1 MSQSDIPLTFDHVFS
16 EQYLRSVYENHI
28 SKATFVGLDGISVS
42 SFNNSLDQHV
52 AQISRK
58 VLNRSYRFTR
68 YREKLMFRSAQRPPR
83 QISIPT
89 VRDALALRALC
100 DLLNCQ
106 FRECK
111 MKPPHD
117 CTKRVALAAEQAYP
131 SDSFLRLDIL
141 NFYPS
146 IHHDTLFKQ
155 LNQLSGN
162 GAEDRLV
169 SLIAAAVNN
178 PTGFDEDYDRGV
190 GVPQGLSISNV
201 LAMIYLRTFD
211 NHFEEK
217 YAYFRYVDDIVLIVP
232 SKKAKAIYYE
242 VSGYLKGELKLET
255 HPLSRDQNNKTGIT
269 LIDKG
274 VEYLGYHIFR
284 DRLRIRDRS
293 YKKMFRAIVGCL
305 RSRKGGEKVD
315 RIVWQ
320 LNLIITGCRIEDRSV
335 GWVFFF
341 RQSTDVRQFH
351 RMDAFVRNQ
360 LIYYGLGDHATS
372 IKRFGKAYHEIR
384 YNRAETSYIPN
395 FDNFTLS
402 DMKDAIRLV
411 KGKSAKKLRAM
422 DESEVKEI
430 FWTMVKRE
438 VAWLERETIDFVSSS
453 S

>member
-1 MSQSDIPLTFDHVFS
+1 MSRSDIPLTFDHVFS

-42 SFNNSLDQHV
+42 SFAKSLDQEI
-52 AQISRK
+52 ALISK
-58 VLNRSYRFTR
+58 KALNGSYEFTR
-68 YREKLMFRSAQRPPR
+68 YREKLILKSAHKPPR
-83 QISIPT
+83 QLSIPT
-89 VRDALALRALC
+89 VHDALTLRAIC
-100 DLLNCQ
+100 DLLNYQ
-106 FRECK
+106 FQDCK

-117 CTKRVALAAEQAYP
+117 CTKRVAQAASKA
-131 SDSFLRLDIL
+131 SLNDSFLRLDIV

-146 IHHDTLFKQ
+146 INHATLRD
-155 LNQLSGN
+155 LLSSKR
-162 GAEDRLV
+162 AEDRLV
-169 SLIAAAVNN
+169 SFIAEAVNN
-178 PTGFDEDYDRGV
+178 PTGFDKNCFEGV

-201 LAMIYLRTFD
+201 LAMIYLQNFD
-211 NHFEEK
+211 KHFEEK
-217 YAYFRYVDDIVLIVP
+217 YSYFRYVDDIVLIVP

-255 HPLSRDQNNKTGIT
+255 HPLSRDQNSKTGIT
-269 LIDKG
+269 SIDEG
-274 VEYLGYHIFR
+274 VEYLGYHMFR
-284 DRLRIRDRS
+284 DSLRIRDRS

-315 RIVWQ
+315 RIVWR

-351 RMDAFVRNQ
+351 RMDTFVRNQ

-384 YNRAETSYIPN
+384 YNRAGTSYIPN

-422 DESEVKEI
+422 DESKIKKV
-430 FWTMVKRE
+430 FWKMVKRE
-438 VAWLERETIDFVSSS
+438 VTRLERETIDFGSSS